1 MFKDVLRQLRDKN
14 GITQEQL
21 AEILGVTAGTIGN
34 YEQGQRL
41 PKDDKMWIKIA
52 NYFNVSVDYLMDVDG
67 TINNAQTISE
77 YNKSKKEPTVLAYSG
92 NERIDSIAK
101 LLFNSNIDDSDL
113 NIIEAVLDKY
123 KR

>member
-67 TINNAQTISE
+67 TTDNEGT
-77 YNKSKKEPTVLAYSG
+77 KKEPTVLAYSG
-92 NERIDSIAK
+92 NKRIDSIAK
-101 LLFNSNIDDSDL
+101 EILKTNLTEEDIKL
-113 NIIEAVLDKY
+113 IEFILDKY
-123 KR
+123 KK